1 MRVVAIGWRVTADE
15 RCVGAQRPKPCKP
28 VQALARVACA
38 VPPALL
44 ARGGNGHA
52 TRAPSVQRVYMG
64 GVCNRQGYCPC
75 CGADAAAHQQ
85 QCDEQCSH
93 HDCCTIG
100 AWMARSAGKIWSS
113 VHIHAQAASFSATAR
128 SDHCAAGSIV
138 WLPTTAITDALRE
151 ADWVAGFCCL

>member
-44 ARGGNGHA
+44 ARGGHGYA

-85 QCDEQCSH
+85 QCDEQCSDH
-93 HDCCTIG
+93 YLLQQLLGWRDLWPILVG
-100 AWMARSAGKIWSS
+100 ADALGCVRAI
-113 VHIHAQAASFSATAR
+113 SATAR
-128 SDHCAAGSIV
+128 TDCCQVRETSYGSHQKQ
-138 WLPTTAITDALRE
+138 
-151 ADWVAGFCCL
+151 